1 MSECRI
7 LNDEELE
14 QQSMALDKS
23 NMREWKTTPAN
34 SRPFD
39 KGFIKTPAFPKAFK
53 SYHLHTISSL
63 KSQTLVEKVK
73 NMIAPL
79 DKGEQGA
86 DSKELS

>member
-14 QQSMALDKS
+14 QQSVVQDKS
-23 NMREWKTTPAN
+23 SMREWKTTPTN
-34 SRPFD
+34 SRAFD

-79 DKGEQGA
+79 DKSEQGA
-86 DSKELS
+86 EPKEIS